1 MKDGKWMRKVV
12 KRVKL
17 RGYNGR
23 ELGRGQRQSGDTAG
37 QNDGEDRWAE
47 DSDREVKGQLCKGT
61 DGFRWRQS
69 LQTVFIFPCC
79 VMFCPLPGF

>member
-23 ELGRGQRQSGDTAG
+23 ELGRDRVVIQQGRMMERTVGQRTVTERSKG
-37 QNDGEDRWAE
+37 
-47 DSDREVKGQLCKGT
+47 SYVKGQTALGGGSLCKQCL
-61 DGFRWRQS
+61 F
-69 LQTVFIFPCC
+69 FPA
-79 VMFCPLPGF
+79 V